1 MVESFEYNGRRYVR
15 APVPLHFPSEAEVP
29 ETKRHLE
36 LRTALYTLVKLA
48 FADRAVIGSDQFVYW
63 DPTDPSACV
72 APDLFVRLGDKDE
85 LFDSWKVWERGAPH
99 VAVEITS
106 DADTRE
112 AVWNK
117 KLEKYRRLG
126 VLELVRFTF
135 DGARL
140 LEVYDH
146 VSGDL
151 VERTLPYARSAESV
165 LLGAYWVVVD
175 DEAGVPTLRLS
186 HDADGTKLLPTPT
199 ERVRELEAE
208 LRRRG

>member
-1 MVESFEYNGRRYVR
+1 MVDSFEHNGHRYVR
-15 APVPLHFPSEAEVP
+15 EPVPLHFPSEAEVP

-36 LRTALYTLVKLA
+36 LRTALYLLAKLA
-48 FADRAVIGSDQFVYW
+48 FADRALIGCDQFVYW
-63 DPTDPSACV
+63 DPTDPSACL
-72 APDLFVRLGDKDE
+72 APDLFVRLGGKDE

-106 DADTRE
+106 EADASE
-112 AVWNK
+112 AIWRR

-135 DGARL
+135 DATPL
-140 LEVYDH
+140 LRVYDH

-151 VERTLPYARSAESV
+151 VEQKLSNPRSASSSV
-165 LLGAYWVVVD
+165 LEAFWVVT
-175 DEAGVPTLRLS
+175 ENPELGPMLRLAR
-186 HDADGTKLLPTPT
+186 DADGKGLFPTPDEDRT
-199 ERVRELEAE
+199 RLEEE